1 MINAVIFDMDGVLF
15 DTELV
20 FDQIWTMLAKKYGYV
35 IQQQMLNNLR
45 GTSGKRMANIIE
57 SYWKDA
63 DGFLIID
70 ELFANAKA
78 YLSQKIPLKPGVCE
92 LIDFLWQHK
101 MPMAV
106 ASGSFKDLVL
116 SNLKVSGLIHYF
128 QVISSGD
135 EVSSGKPEPD
145 IFLLT
150 AKRLCQKPQNCL
162 VLEDGI
168 HGVLAG
174 IRAGCETYM
183 VLDKV
188 SPTKEILEK
197 QVPIYNDLTEV
208 LADLKAN
215 VIKLMCTHNPGHVK
229 I

>member
-35 IQQQMLNNLR
+35 IQQQMLDNLR

-63 DGFLIID
+63 DSFLIID

-78 YLSQKIPLKPGVCE
+78 YLSQKVPLKPGVCE

-215 VIKLMCTHNPGHVK
+215 VIKQDS
-229 I
+229 

>member
-1 MINAVIFDMDGVLF
+1 
-15 DTELV
+15 
-20 FDQIWTMLAKKYGYV
+20 MLAKKYGYV

-78 YLSQKIPLKPGVCE
+78 YLSQKVPLKPGVCE

-215 VIKLMCTHNPGHVK
+215 VIKQDS
-229 I
+229 

>member
-70 ELFANAKA
+70 EFFANAKA
-78 YLSQKIPLKPGVCE
+78 YLSQKVPLKPGVCE

-150 AKRLCQKPQNCL
+150 AKRLCQKPQN
-162 VLEDGI
+162 VLQHFKPG
-168 HGVLAG
+168 
-174 IRAGCETYM
+174 Y
-183 VLDKV
+183 
-188 SPTKEILEK
+188 
-197 QVPIYNDLTEV
+197 PIIPSKWKGSRL
-208 LADLKAN
+208 
-215 VIKLMCTHNPGHVK
+215 P
-229 I
+229 

>member
-35 IQQQMLNNLR
+35 IQQQMLDNLR

-78 YLSQKIPLKPGVCE
+78 YLSQKVPLKPGVCE

-215 VIKLMCTHNPGHVK
+215 VIKQDS
-229 I
+229 

>member
-45 GTSGKRMANIIE
+45 GTSGKQMANIIE

-70 ELFANAKA
+70 EFFANAKA
-78 YLSQKIPLKPGVCE
+78 YLSQKVPLKPGVCE

-174 IRAGCETYM
+174 IRTGCETYM

-215 VIKLMCTHNPGHVK
+215 VIKQDS
-229 I
+229 

>member
-35 IQQQMLNNLR
+35 IQQQMLDNLR

-63 DGFLIID
+63 DSFLIID

-78 YLSQKIPLKPGVCE
+78 YLSQKVPLKPGVCE

-162 VLEDGI
+162 VFEDGI

-215 VIKLMCTHNPGHVK
+215 VIKQDS
-229 I
+229 

>member
-35 IQQQMLNNLR
+35 IQQQMLDNLR

-57 SYWKDA
+57 SYCKDA
-63 DGFLIID
+63 DSFLIID

-78 YLSQKIPLKPGVCE
+78 YLSQKVPLKPGVCE

-215 VIKLMCTHNPGHVK
+215 VIKQDS
-229 I
+229 

>member
-1 MINAVIFDMDGVLF
+1 
-15 DTELV
+15 
-20 FDQIWTMLAKKYGYV
+20 
-35 IQQQMLNNLR
+35 
-45 GTSGKRMANIIE
+45 MANIIE

-78 YLSQKIPLKPGVCE
+78 YLSQKVPLKPGVCE

-174 IRAGCETYM
+174 IRTGCETYM

-215 VIKLMCTHNPGHVK
+215 VIKQDS
-229 I
+229 

>member
-78 YLSQKIPLKPGVCE
+78 YLSQKVPLKPGVCE

-215 VIKLMCTHNPGHVK
+215 VIKQDS
-229 I
+229 

>member
-70 ELFANAKA
+70 EFFANAKA
-78 YLSQKIPLKPGVCE
+78 YLSQKVPLKPGGCE

-215 VIKLMCTHNPGHVK
+215 VIKQDS
-229 I
+229 

>member
-70 ELFANAKA
+70 EFFANAKA
-78 YLSQKIPLKPGVCE
+78 YLSQKVPLKPGVYE
-92 LIDFLWQHK
+92 LLDFLWKHK
-101 MPMAV
+101 IPMAV
-106 ASGSFKDLVL
+106 ASGSFKNLIL
-116 SNLKVSGLIHYF
+116 SNLKVTGLFHYF
-128 QVISSGD
+128 QVISSGE
-135 EVSSGKPEPD
+135 EVSNGKPEPD

-168 HGVLAG
+168 QGVLAG
-174 IRAGCETYM
+174 MRAGCETYM
-183 VLDKV
+183 VLDRV
-188 SPTKEILEK
+188 LPTKEILEK
-197 QVPIYNDLTEV
+197 QVPVYNDLTEV
-208 LADLKAN
+208 LADLQTIVMKQDS
-215 VIKLMCTHNPGHVK
+215 
-229 I
+229 

>member
-215 VIKLMCTHNPGHVK
+215 VIKQDS
-229 I
+229 